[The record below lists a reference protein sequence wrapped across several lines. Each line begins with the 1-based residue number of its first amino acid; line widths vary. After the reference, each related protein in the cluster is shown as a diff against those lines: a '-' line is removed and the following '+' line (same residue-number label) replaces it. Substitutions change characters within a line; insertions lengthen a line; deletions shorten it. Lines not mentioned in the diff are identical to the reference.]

1 MAKRGVYKHLKR
13 IHAPKSWMLSKV
25 GGIWAT
31 KPSQGPHKLR
41 ECIPLNYLLRN
52 KLRVALNGTEAKL
65 IIKSKEGNISIN
77 GKVRTDPK
85 FPVGIMDIVTINKTG
100 TNYRVNF
107 DVKGRWRL
115 VKISKEEA
123 KYKLCKVTR
132 RSMGPKKIPFITTAD
147 GRTIR
152 YPNPHIKEHD
162 SIKINI
168 ETGEIIDFYKYKI
181 GAPVLIVG
189 GNNIG
194 RVGIIQKIEKHPGSY
209 EIVYIKD
216 TKGTEFSTR
225 LTNIFITGDQK
236 SEIPEEKYNTLLSI
250 IEERNLK
257 GGKKA
262 NEEGESEKNRN
273 KKKENK

>member
-41 ECIPLNYLLRN
+41 ECIPLNYLLKN

-115 VKISKEEA
+115 VRISKEEA

-147 GRTIR
+147 GRTLR
-152 YPNPHIKEHD
+152 YPNPNIKEHD
-162 SIKINI
+162 SVKINI
-168 ETGEIIDFYKYKI
+168 ESGEIIDFYKYKI

-194 RVGIIQKIEKHPGSY
+194 RVGTIQKIEKHPGSY

-236 SEIPEEKYNTLLSI
+236 SEIPIEKYNTLLSI

-257 GGKKA
+257 GGKRE
-262 NEEGESEKNRN
+262 NDQGDSE
-273 KKKENK
+273 

>member
-41 ECIPLNYLLRN
+41 ECIPLTYLLKN
-52 KLRVALNGTEAKL
+52 KLRLALNGKEAKL
-65 IIKSKEGNISIN
+65 IVKSKEGNISIN

-85 FPVGIMDIVTINKTG
+85 FPVGIMDIVTINKIG
-100 TNYRVNF
+100 QNYRVNF

-132 RSMGPKKIPFITTAD
+132 RSMGPKRIPFITTAD

-152 YPNPHIKEHD
+152 YPHPHI
-162 SIKINI
+162 
-168 ETGEIIDFYKYKI
+168 F
-181 GAPVLIVG
+181 
-189 GNNIG
+189 
-194 RVGIIQKIEKHPGSY
+194 
-209 EIVYIKD
+209 
-216 TKGTEFSTR
+216 
-225 LTNIFITGDQK
+225 
-236 SEIPEEKYNTLLSI
+236 
-250 IEERNLK
+250 
-257 GGKKA
+257 
-262 NEEGESEKNRN
+262 
-273 KKKENK
+273 

>member
-25 GGIWAT
+25 GGIWAI

-41 ECIPLNYLLRN
+41 ECIPLNILLRT
-52 KLRVALNGTEAKL
+52 KLRLALNGKEAKL
-65 IIKSKEGNISIN
+65 IVKAREGNISID
-77 GKVRTDPK
+77 GKVRTDHK
-85 FPVGIMDIVTINKTG
+85 YPVGIMDIVTVNKTG
-100 TNYRVNF
+100 INYRVTF

-132 RSMGPKKIPFITTAD
+132 RSMGPKKIPFITTSD
-147 GRTIR
+147 GRTLR

-162 SIKINI
+162 TIKLNI
-168 ETGEIIDFYKYKI
+168 EKNEIVDYYKYKI
-181 GAPVLIVG
+181 GAHVLIVG

-194 RVGIIQKIEKHPGSY
+194 RAGVIAKIEKHPGSY

-216 TKGTEFSTR
+216 TTGKEFSTR
-225 LTNIFITGDQK
+225 LTNIFITGDQS
-236 SEIPEEKYNTLLSI
+236 SEIPGEKYNTLLSI
-250 IEERNLK
+250 IEERKLK
-257 GGKKA
+257 GVYKPP
-262 NEEGESEKNRN
+262 EEETE
-273 KKKENK
+273 

>member
-25 GGIWAT
+25 GGIWAM

-41 ECIPLNYLLRN
+41 ECIPLNLLLRT
-52 KLRVALNGTEAKL
+52 KLGLARNGTEAKL
-65 IIKSKEGNISIN
+65 IVKAKEGNISID
-77 GKVRTDPK
+77 GKVRTDHK
-85 FPVGIMDIVTINKTG
+85 YPVGIMDIVTINKIG
-100 TNYRVNF
+100 ANYRVNF

-123 KYKLCKVTR
+123 KYKLCKVTKR
-132 RSMGPKKIPFITTAD
+132 MMGPKKIPFITTSD
-147 GRTIR
+147 GRTLR

-162 SIKINI
+162 TIKINL
-168 ETGEIIDFYKYKI
+168 ENSEIVDYYKYKI
-181 GAPVLIVG
+181 GAHVLIVG

-194 RVGIIQKIEKHPGSY
+194 RAGVIEKIEKHPGSY

-216 TKGTEFSTR
+216 MSGKEFSTR
-225 LTNIFITGDQK
+225 LTNIFITGD
-236 SEIPEEKYNTLLSI
+236 SRPEIAPEKYNTLLSI

-257 GGKKA
+257 GGNKVEK
-262 NEEGESEKNRN
+262 EESE
-273 KKKENK
+273 

>member
-25 GGIWAT
+25 GGIWAM

-41 ECIPLNYLLRN
+41 ECIPLSLLLKT
-52 KLRVALNGTEAKL
+52 KLRLALNGKEAKL
-65 IIKSKEGNISIN
+65 IVKAREGNISID

-85 FPVGIMDIVTINKTG
+85 YPVGIMDIVTINKTSS
-100 TNYRVNF
+100 NYRVNF

-115 VKISKEEA
+115 VRISKEEA

-132 RSMGPKKIPFITTAD
+132 RSMGPKKIPFITTSD
-147 GRTIR
+147 GRTLR

-162 SIKINI
+162 TIKLNL
-168 ETGEIIDFYKYKI
+168 ENNEIVDYYKYKI
-181 GAPVLIVG
+181 GAQVLIVG

-194 RVGIIQKIEKHPGSY
+194 RTGVIEKIEKHPGSY

-216 TKGTEFSTR
+216 SAGKDFSTR
-225 LTNIFITGDQK
+225 LTNIFITGDQRP
-236 SEIPEEKYNTLLSI
+236 EIPVEKYNTLLSI
-250 IEERNLK
+250 IEER
-257 GGKKA
+257 KK
-262 NEEGESEKNRN
+262 EEDLLIKR
-273 KKKENK
+273 KKKVIWIYQMNMI

>member
-41 ECIPLNYLLRN
+41 ECIPLTYLLKN
-52 KLRVALNGTEAKL
+52 KLRLALNGKEAKL
-65 IIKSKEGNISIN
+65 IVKSKEGNISIN
-77 GKVRTDPK
+77 GRVRTDPK
-85 FPVGIMDIVTINKTG
+85 FPVGIMDIVTINKVG
-100 TNYRVNF
+100 QNYRVNF

-115 VKISKEEA
+115 VKISKEDA

-132 RSMGPKKIPFITTAD
+132 RSMGPKRIPFITTAD

-152 YPNPHIKEHD
+152 YPHPHIKEHD

-194 RVGIIQKIEKHPGSY
+194 RAGIIEKIEKHPGSY

-216 TKGTEFSTR
+216 TAGKEFSTR
-225 LTNIFITGDQK
+225 LTNIFITGDQR
-236 SEIPEEKYNTLLSI
+236 SEIPVEKYNTLLSI
-250 IEERNLK
+250 IEERKLK
-257 GGKKA
+257 GVERMV
-262 NEEGESEKNRN
+262 EEPESE
-273 KKKENK
+273 

>member
-41 ECIPLNYLLRN
+41 ECIPLSYLLRN

-65 IIKSKEGNISIN
+65 IVKSKEGNISIN

-152 YPNPHIKEHD
+152 YPHPHIKEHD
-162 SIKINI
+162 SIKLNI
-168 ETGEIIDFYKYKI
+168 ETGEIID
-181 GAPVLIVG
+181 
-189 GNNIG
+189 
-194 RVGIIQKIEKHPGSY
+194 
-209 EIVYIKD
+209 
-216 TKGTEFSTR
+216 
-225 LTNIFITGDQK
+225 
-236 SEIPEEKYNTLLSI
+236 
-250 IEERNLK
+250 
-257 GGKKA
+257 
-262 NEEGESEKNRN
+262 
-273 KKKENK
+273 

>member
-25 GGIWAT
+25 GGIWAM

-41 ECIPLNYLLRN
+41 ECIPLSLLLKS
-52 KLRVALNGTEAKL
+52 KLRLALNGKEAKL
-65 IIKSKEGNISIN
+65 IVKAREGNISID

-85 FPVGIMDIVTINKTG
+85 YPVGIMDIVTINKTSS
-100 TNYRVNF
+100 NYRVNF

-115 VKISKEEA
+115 VRISKEEA

-132 RSMGPKKIPFITTAD
+132 RSMGPKKIPFITTSD
-147 GRTIR
+147 GRTLR

-162 SIKINI
+162 TIKLNL
-168 ETGEIIDFYKYKI
+168 ENNEIVDYYKYKI
-181 GAPVLIVG
+181 GAHVLIVG

-194 RVGIIQKIEKHPGSY
+194 RTGVIEKIEKHPGSY

-216 TKGTEFSTR
+216 NAGKDFSTR
-225 LTNIFITGDQK
+225 LTNIFITGDQR
-236 SEIPEEKYNTLLSI
+236 SEIPVEKYNTLLSI
-250 IEERNLK
+250 IEERKLK
-257 GGKKA
+257 GTYKPV
-262 NEEGESEKNRN
+262 EEEET
-273 KKKENK
+273 E

>member
-25 GGIWAT
+25 GGIWAM

-41 ECIPLNYLLRN
+41 ECIPLSLLLKS
-52 KLRVALNGTEAKL
+52 KLRLALNGKEAKL
-65 IIKSKEGNISIN
+65 IVKAREGNISID

-85 FPVGIMDIVTINKTG
+85 YPIGIMDIITIKKTG
-100 TNYRVNF
+100 LNYRVNF

-115 VKISKEEA
+115 VRISKEEA

-132 RSMGPKKIPFITTAD
+132 RSMGPKKIPFITTSD
-147 GRTIR
+147 GRTLR

-162 SIKINI
+162 TIKLNL
-168 ETGEIIDFYKYKI
+168 ENNEIVDYYKYKI
-181 GAPVLIVG
+181 GAHVLIVG

-194 RVGIIQKIEKHPGSY
+194 RTGVIEKIEKHPGSY

-216 TKGTEFSTR
+216 NAGKDFSTR
-225 LTNIFITGDQK
+225 LTNIFITGDQR
-236 SEIPEEKYNTLLSI
+236 SEIPVEKYNTLLSI
-250 IEERNLK
+250 IEERKLK
-257 GGKKA
+257 GTYKPV
-262 NEEGESEKNRN
+262 EEEET
-273 KKKENK
+273 E

>member
-25 GGIWAT
+25 GGIWAM

-41 ECIPLNYLLRN
+41 ECIPLNLLLRT
-52 KLRVALNGTEAKL
+52 KLRLALNGKEAKL
-65 IIKSKEGNISIN
+65 IVKAKEGNISID
-77 GKVRTDPK
+77 GKVRTDHK
-85 FPVGIMDIVTINKTG
+85 YPVGIMDIVTINKTG
-100 TNYRVNF
+100 QNYRVNF

-132 RSMGPKKIPFITTAD
+132 RSMGPKKIPFITTSD
-147 GRTIR
+147 GRTLR

-162 SIKINI
+162 TVKLNL
-168 ETGEIIDFYKYKI
+168 ENNEIVDYYKYKI
-181 GAPVLIVG
+181 GAHVLIVG

-194 RVGIIQKIEKHPGSY
+194 RVGVIEKIEKHPGSY

-216 TKGTEFSTR
+216 TAGKEFSTR
-225 LTNIFITGDQK
+225 LTNIFITGDK
-236 SEIPEEKYNTLLSI
+236 SSEIPVEKYNTLLSI
-250 IEERNLK
+250 IEERKLK
-257 GGKKA
+257 GVYRPK
-262 NEEGESEKNRN
+262 EEEESE
-273 KKKENK
+273 